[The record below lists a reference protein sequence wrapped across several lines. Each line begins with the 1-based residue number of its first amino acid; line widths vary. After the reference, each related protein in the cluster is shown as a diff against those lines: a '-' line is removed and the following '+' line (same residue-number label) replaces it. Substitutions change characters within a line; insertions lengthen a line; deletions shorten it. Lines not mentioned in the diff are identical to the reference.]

1 MAISITRA
9 LAEIKNLDAQIAKLT
24 SEGRFVYT
32 TKGQGDKLVVNGVA
46 RPAAALSEDIKS
58 KFQKITDL
66 IARRRSMKAA
76 IQKSNA
82 NTIIV
87 VAGMPLVVADAIERK
102 NNIVYEANLHTQ
114 LRQQYLMCMQS
125 VDKNNA
131 TLDQQIETAVTQAY
145 SNDKGKVTPE
155 QYEAVAA
162 PRKAEHQAALLDP
175 LGIEHK
181 LEKMGEA
188 INAFLLEID
197 FSLSE
202 SNARTEITL
211 D

>member
-1 MAISITRA
+1 MAISVTRA
-9 LAEIKNLDAQIAKLT
+9 LAEIKNLDSQINKLVAD
-24 SEGRFVYT
+24 SRFVYT
-32 TKGQGDKLVVNGVA
+32 TKGIGDKLAVIGVS
-46 RPAAALSEDIKS
+46 RPAAALAEDIKS

-66 IARRRSMKAA
+66 TARRRAMKAA

-82 NTIIV
+82 NTVIV
-87 VAGMPLVVADAIERK
+87 VAGVPMVVSDAIERK
-102 NNIVYEANLHTQ
+102 QNIMYEANLHTQ
-114 LRQQYLMCMQS
+114 MRQQYLMAMQS
-125 VDKNNA
+125 VDKMNA

-162 PRKAEHQAALLDP
+162 PRKAEHLAALLDP
-175 LGIEHK
+175 IGVETK
-181 LEKMGEA
+181 LESMGET

-197 FSLSE
+197 FCLSE

>member
-1 MAISITRA
+1 MAISVTRA
-9 LAEIKNLDAQIAKLT
+9 LAEIKNLDSQINKLVAD
-24 SEGRFVYT
+24 SRFVYT
-32 TKGQGDKLVVNGVA
+32 TKGIGDKLAVIGVF
-46 RPAAALSEDIKS
+46 RPAAALAEDIKS

-66 IARRRSMKAA
+66 IARRRAMKAA

-82 NTIIV
+82 NTVIV
-87 VAGMPLVVADAIERK
+87 VAGVPMVVSDAIERK
-102 NNIVYEANLHTQ
+102 QNIMYEANLHTQ
-114 LRQQYLMCMQS
+114 MRQQYLMVMQS
-125 VDKNNA
+125 VDKMNA

-162 PRKAEHQAALLDP
+162 PRKAEHLAALLDP
-175 LGIEHK
+175 LGVETK
-181 LEKMGEA
+181 LESMGET

-197 FSLSE
+197 FCLSE

>member
-1 MAISITRA
+1 MAISVTRA
-9 LAEIKNLDAQIAKLT
+9 LAEIKNLDSQINKLVGD
-24 SEGRFVYT
+24 SRFVYT
-32 TKGQGDKLVVNGVA
+32 TKGQGDKLAVIGVS
-46 RPAAALSEDIKS
+46 RPAAALAEDIKS
-58 KFQKITDL
+58 KFQKINDL
-66 IARRRSMKAA
+66 IARRRAMKAA

-87 VAGMPLVVADAIERK
+87 VAGTPMVVSDAIERK
-102 NNIVYEANLHTQ
+102 QNIMYEANLHTQ
-114 LRQQYLMCMQS
+114 MRQQYLMAMQS
-125 VDKNNA
+125 VDKMNA

-162 PRKAEHQAALLDP
+162 PRKAEHLAALLDP
-175 LGIEHK
+175 LGVETK
-181 LEKMGEA
+181 LESMGET

-197 FSLSE
+197 FCLSE